1 MISSLKLPLGPDPQL
16 LVQDL
21 DQLNTQDWIR
31 HFNTRYFE
39 GQWTGAVLRAAA
51 GGSDTLYSDP
61 HTTESFAATKLLE
74 RCPNIAEFLKKFQ
87 CRLRSVRLLR
97 LAAGSVI
104 REHRDFELGLS
115 DGVIRIHVP
124 LRTNPDVVFFLD
136 AHRVEMR
143 EGECWYLDLSL
154 PHWVENRGAS
164 DRIHLVIDCQVNQ
177 WLADL
182 LSAAESGQA
191 ERVAGPTAP
200 CSAEALER
208 FRLTALSDP
217 VLQERLRVTADDESF
232 ARLAVELGQES
243 GYFFDVSHVEAM
255 LQKAR
260 QQWRQQ
266 ATSY

>member
-1 MISSLKLPLGPDPQL
+1 MISSLKLPLGVDPQL

-21 DQLNTQDWIR
+21 DQVNRQDWIR

-39 GQWTGAVLRAAA
+39 GHWTGAVLRAAA
-51 GGSDTLYSDP
+51 GDSDTLYSNP
-61 HTTESFAATKLLE
+61 HTTESFAPTKLLE
-74 RCPNIAEFLKKFQ
+74 RCPNVAEFLKRFQ
-87 CRLRSVRLLR
+87 CGLRSVRLLR
-97 LAAGSVI
+97 LAAGSII
-104 REHRDFELGLS
+104 REHRDFDLGLA
-115 DGVIRIHVP
+115 DGLVRVHVP

-164 DRIHLVIDCQVNQ
+164 DRIHLVIDCEVNQ

-182 LSAAESGQA
+182 LCAAESEQA
-191 ERVAGPTAP
+191 ASVAGPMEP
-200 CSAEALER
+200 CSAAALEQ
-208 FRLTALSDP
+208 FRSAALSDP
-217 VLQERLRVTADDESF
+217 VLQERLRVTTDDESF
-232 ARLAVELGQES
+232 ARLAVELGQEN
-243 GYFFDVSHVEAM
+243 GYFFDVSHVETA